1 MMRSTF
7 AVPLVLAIASL
18 VGLVAALTGDGWR
31 NALSWLGLG
40 LPVVAIAWG
49 WRGRRRYRIA
59 SVT

>member
-40 LPVVAIAWG
+40 LPIAAIAWG
-49 WRGRRRYRIA
+49 WRVRRR
-59 SVT
+59 